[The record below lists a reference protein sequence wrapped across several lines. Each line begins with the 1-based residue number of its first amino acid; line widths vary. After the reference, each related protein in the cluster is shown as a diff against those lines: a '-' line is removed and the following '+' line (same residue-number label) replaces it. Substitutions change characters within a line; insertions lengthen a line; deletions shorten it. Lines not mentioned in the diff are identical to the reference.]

1 MSLIEDLWGYTP
13 AGMLWDYS
21 MGYGVSDWAEDLSA
35 AVEQAETWTA
45 QVAAARGWSSSLTV
59 AAQNIIAEA
68 ADSTGDPL
76 AFWSALAAKWT
87 SAGKLTTDEGWTKLG
102 ETFAQAVGT
111 TETVEEGREAAKL
124 SSVVSGAVDNT
135 KKDVKTLTPFVLGAA
150 ALVGLA
156 WLLK

>member
-1 MSLIEDLWGYTP
+1 MSIIEDLWGYTP

-21 MGYGVSDWAEDLSA
+21 MGYGVSAWAEDLSA
-35 AVEQAETWTA
+35 AVEQAETWVA

-59 AAQNIIAEA
+59 AGQNIIAEA

-76 AFWSALAAKWT
+76 AFWAALSAKWA
-87 SAGKLTTDEGWTKLG
+87 SVGKMTTDEGWTKLG

-124 SSVVSGAVDNT
+124 SSVVSGAVENT
-135 KKDVKTLTPFVLGAA
+135 TADVQTLAPFVLAGA